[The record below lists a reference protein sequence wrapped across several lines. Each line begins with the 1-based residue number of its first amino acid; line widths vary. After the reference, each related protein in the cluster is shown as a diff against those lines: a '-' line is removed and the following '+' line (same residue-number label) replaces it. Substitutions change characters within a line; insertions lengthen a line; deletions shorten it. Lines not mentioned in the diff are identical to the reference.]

1 MPRKQLLKA
10 NYETRLKLS
19 DTMEHFIF
27 LKQAQGM
34 SERTISDYQRT
45 FKSFQNVMEVETL
58 DLDSL
63 KEKLMLFFS
72 SRSNKSPATYN
83 KKIYRSTI
91 Q

>member
-45 FKSFQNVMEVETL
+45 FKSFQM
-58 DLDSL
+58 SW
-63 KEKLMLFFS
+63 
-72 SRSNKSPATYN
+72 R
-83 KKIYRSTI
+83 
-91 Q
+91 